1 MSNKNICNNCGKH
14 GHHLHQ
20 CKHPITS
27 YGVILFTDDKDLLD
41 NDCKYKLLMI
51 QRKNT
56 YGFIDFMRGKYS
68 ISNQIHI
75 QELFNEMTNDEKNL
89 IMNNSFKTLWKY
101 MWKDTVSLYT
111 NKNEEITSET
121 KFNLLKSGIIHKNK
135 LINVEYLC
143 ENSTTS
149 WTSQEWDFPKGRK
162 NTDENDINCAIREF
176 EEETGIKKELLNL
189 SGNTLTLEEGFIG
202 TNNKS
207 YKNKYYIAHVKNAKN
222 ISLEKYQESEVS
234 YVGWK
239 DINELMS
246 NIRDYQHE
254 KKNIIINIDSILKN
268 YTFYM

>member
-1 MSNKNICNNCGKH
+1 
-14 GHHLHQ
+14 
-20 CKHPITS
+20 
-27 YGVILFTDDKDLLD
+27 
-41 NDCKYKLLMI
+41 
-51 QRKNT
+51 
-56 YGFIDFMRGKYS
+56 
-68 ISNQIHI
+68 
-75 QELFNEMTNDEKNL
+75 MTNDEKNL
-89 IMNNSFKTLWKY
+89 IIKNSFTTLWKY
-101 MWKDTVSLYT
+101 MWKNTVSLYT